1 MPLDYPTPTARP
13 PHAAVTGN
21 VDSADTPGRAVTQD
35 RALAGA
41 TALARTLCA
50 RAGRARRAAS
60 RRAGRAIFGSGQD
73 DCMRF

>member
-1 MPLDYPTPTARP
+1 MPLEYPTPTGRP
-13 PHAAVTGN
+13 PHAAVTSN
-21 VDSADTPGRAVTQD
+21 VDSADTPGRAVAQD

-41 TALARTLCA
+41 TALVQTLCA
-50 RAGRARRAAS
+50 RAGRTRRAVS